1 MAEPEMPNPSHPAWQ
16 KICPFSNMTHATCN
30 VPDVPEGLSPAH
42 IGWHAER
49 MVEVGEWQVAPGVGA
64 DDPDHVAYRLKEHD

>member
-1 MAEPEMPNPSHPAWQ
+1 MAEPERPNPDHLAWQ

-30 VPDVPEGLSPAH
+30 MPDVPEGLSAAH

-49 MVEVGEWQVAPGVGA
+49 MVEIGEWEVAPEMGA
-64 DDPDHVAYRLKEHD
+64 DDPDYVAYRLKEQ

>member
-1 MAEPEMPNPSHPAWQ
+1 MAEPERPNPDHLAWQ

-30 VPDVPEGLSPAH
+30 MPDVPEGLSAAH

-49 MVEVGEWQVAPGVGA
+49 MVEVGQIEIVGDA
-64 DDPDHVAYRLKEHD
+64 DDPDYVAYRLKEQ